1 MITVRKV
8 IYFGVVIFL
17 QQLTFGSFLR
27 DKIDEG
33 GPFIMIPLLT
43 ILVVC
48 IVLSVIGLLQ
58 VKKGKAHSEK
68 RIKLLNSLGLFALV
82 YGVFGQLLG
91 LIDVLD
97 QFSTDIE
104 ASVNQ
109 LAMGLKFTI
118 LSTLLGCFIFLI
130 TKVITILLISV
141 QPAK

>member
-1 MITVRKV
+1 
-8 IYFGVVIFL
+8 
-17 QQLTFGSFLR
+17 
-27 DKIDEG
+27 
-33 GPFIMIPLLT
+33 MIPLLT